1 MNYFYWLFA
10 LPTGMLASLVIIMT
24 LSGKALSNSTPNWL
38 SLSASAIVLGLL
50 WWSYQ
55 LIFVKNHPILAI
67 LVVIASWIIFAA
79 IMVGYGLMTT
89 KIWN

>member
-38 SLSASAIVLGLL
+38 SLSASAIVFGLL

-79 IMVGYGLMTT
+79 IMIGYGLMTT